1 MKKARCQMKS
11 EPMKFRKV
19 SELHPLPENP
29 RTINKAD
36 LDRLVDSIRING
48 FWEHRPLAIVERE
61 GKFIVLCGNQRLKAA
76 KRCKVAEVPTVLYT
90 DVTPEEEAD
99 LILRDNINN
108 GEWDYNALQVET
120 TFADVN
126 FDFIGLS
133 FPSEDEEP
141 KKGKGKKTA
150 KAVEQADESED
161 DSTDTEDDESDTDD
175 ENNDKEAFY
184 RSMYKDVLYES
195 DNEMEI
201 PNLLLEMQA
210 GKVELPLSPWGANSR
225 LRKDVATYHFY
236 VDDYRFEALFKDPIK
251 ILTSGCKA
259 VVEPNCS
266 CHDQTPIAWGVQ
278 LIYKK
283 RWLSRYFQECGIKVY
298 ADLNVSHK
306 FIEYN
311 KMGIPKGYNAFFT
324 RGLDG
329 WMESLKTDLQVAQ
342 EISGLERPNLVV
354 YGGGEEIQDFCRKH
368 GLLYI
373 TDFINAKKK

>member
-29 RTINKAD
+29 RKITKAEF
-36 LDRLVDSIRING
+36 DRLVDSIRING
-48 FWEHRPLAIVERE
+48 FWEHQPMALEEQDGQLV
-61 GKFIVLCGNQRLKAA
+61 VLSGNQRLKAV
-76 KRCKVAEVPTVLYT
+76 KKLKMKEVPTVLYS
-90 DVTPEEEAD
+90 D
-99 LILRDNINN
+99 LTEDERIDIILRSNINN
-108 GEWDYNALQVET
+108 GDWDYNALTVEP
-120 TFADVN
+120 TFQDVN
-126 FDFIGLS
+126 FDFIGIT
-133 FPSEDEEP
+133 FPDDEEEQP
-141 KKGKGKKTA
+141 KSKKKTA
-150 KAVEQADESED
+150 KVEQQTDEEDDDEAESE
-161 DSTDTEDDESDTDD
+161 STDD
-175 ENNDKEAFY
+175 EVNDKEAFY
-184 RSMYKDVLYES
+184 RSMYSDCLYES
-195 DNEMEI
+195 DNIFEI
-201 PNLLLEMQA
+201 PNLLLEQQA

-329 WMESLKTDLQVAQ
+329 WMESLKSDLQVAQ

>member
-1 MKKARCQMKS
+1 MKS

-19 SELHPLPENP
+19 SELHPLLENP

-48 FWEHRPLAIVERE
+48 FWEHRPLAIIERE

-76 KRCKVAEVPTVLYT
+76 KKCKVAEVPTVLYK
-90 DVTPEEEAD
+90 DVTDEEEAD

-126 FDFIGLS
+126 FDFIGLDI
-133 FPSEDEEP
+133 PSEDEEP

-150 KAVEQADESED
+150 KVVEQADESED
-161 DSTDTEDDESDTDD
+161 STDTEDEESDTDD
-175 ENNDKEAFY
+175 EDNDKEAFY

-259 VVEPNCS
+259 IVEPNCS

-329 WMESLKTDLQVAQ
+329 WMESLKSDLQVAQ

>member
-1 MKKARCQMKS
+1 MRMKCEAMT
-11 EPMKFRKV
+11 FRKV

-29 RTINKAD
+29 RKITKAQMD
-36 LDRLVDSIRING
+36 ALVDSIRING

-76 KRCKVAEVPTVLYT
+76 KKCKLTEVPTVLYKDT
-90 DVTPEEEAD
+90 TKEEEAD

-108 GEWDYNALQVET
+108 GEWDYGALQVDPM
-120 TFADVN
+120 FSDVN
-126 FDFIGLS
+126 FDFIGLELPKEEKKKPGKKQTATDVADNDGS
-133 FPSEDEEP
+133 DDEED
-141 KKGKGKKTA
+141 
-150 KAVEQADESED
+150 ADD
-161 DSTDTEDDESDTDD
+161 DNSGDDE
-175 ENNDKEAFY
+175 EKEAFY
-184 RSMYKDVLYES
+184 RQMYKDVLYES
-195 DNEMEI
+195 DNIFEI
-201 PNLLLEMQA
+201 PNLLLEKQA

-251 ILTSGCKA
+251 LLTSGCKA

-266 CHDQTPIAWGVQ
+266 CHDQTPIAWGIQ

-283 RWLSRYFQECGIKVY
+283 RWLSRYFQECGINVY

-329 WMESLKTDLQVAQ
+329 WLESLKSDLKVAQ

-354 YGGGEEIQDFCRKH
+354 YGGGDEIQDFCRKH
-368 GLLYI
+368 SLLYV